1 MFHVSRQGAVY
12 VLAGSDPLSS
22 EHVESAR
29 TVAEQCFGKGQPQIV
44 VNLAGIPLIDSAGLE
59 FLLEIRDR
67 TIRCGGAVQ
76 LAEPKAL
83 CRDILQA
90 TGLAEE
96 FAIFDQ
102 LNAAV
107 GSFAQ

>member
-1 MFHVSRQGAVY
+1 MFHVNRQGAVY
-12 VLAGSDPLSS
+12 VLSGTDPLSA

-29 TVAEQCFGKGQPQIV
+29 AVSEQCYGKGQPQIV
-44 VNLAGIPLIDSAGLE
+44 INLAGVPLIDSAGLE
-59 FLLEIRDR
+59 FLLDLRDR
-67 TIRCGGAVQ
+67 AVRSGGAVQ

-90 TGLAEE
+90 TGLAGQ

>member
-1 MFHVSRQGAVY
+1 MFHVSRQGSVY
-12 VLAGSDPLSS
+12 VLTGAEPLSA

-29 TVAEQCFGKGQPQIV
+29 AVVEQCFGKGQPQIV
-44 VNLAGIPLIDSAGLE
+44 VNLAAIPLIDSAGLE
-59 FLLEIRDR
+59 FLLDLRDR
-67 TIRCGGAVQ
+67 TVRSGGAVQ

-90 TGLAEE
+90 TGLASD
-96 FAIFDQ
+96 FAIFDS

-107 GSFAQ
+107 GSYAQ